1 MQATKVVPQRV
12 AAFIVDYLIITAFN
26 FALFFAFASDED
38 EIRDKVLSGEV
49 DLTTTTYGN
58 FTIGD
63 TEYAIVGGTFWI
75 YFLIIAAVGIG
86 YFWVLP
92 GIKGWTPGKALL
104 GLRVVRDDMSCPA
117 GVGKNAIRSL
127 LWIVDGFPYFIPNL
141 VGFIVALT
149 NKSNKRVGDIV
160 AGTLVV
166 KKEAVGQAPAAAGA
180 APGFTGSPALGAPP
194 SLGQPGGGFAP
205 QGAAPAAPAPAQP
218 APAAAQPAGWF
229 PDPKGEK
236 RLRYWDGQAWTDHTA
251 D

>member
-1 MQATKVVPQRV
+1 MEATKVVPQRV
-12 AAFIVDYLIITAFN
+12 AAFIVDYLIISAFN
-26 FALFFAFASDED
+26 FAVFFAFASDED
-38 EIRDKVLSGEV
+38 EIRSKVLSGDV

-63 TEYAIVGGTFWI
+63 KEYAIVGGTFWI
-75 YFLIIAAVGIG
+75 YFLIVLAAGIG

-92 GIKGWTPGKALL
+92 GIRGWTPGKALL
-104 GLRVVRDDMSCPA
+104 GLRIVRDDMSGPA
-117 GVGKNAIRSL
+117 GVGKNAVRSL
-127 LWIVDGFPYFIPNL
+127 LWIVDAFPYVIPNL
-141 VGFIVALT
+141 TGFIVALR
-149 NKSNKRVGDIV
+149 NGQSKRVGDIV

-166 KKEAVGQAPAAAGA
+166 RKEAVGQAPAAAGV

-205 QGAAPAAPAPAQP
+205 QGAPPVAPAP
-218 APAAAQPAGWF
+218 AAQPAGWF

-236 RLRYWDGQAWTDHTA
+236 RLRYWDGQAWTEHTA